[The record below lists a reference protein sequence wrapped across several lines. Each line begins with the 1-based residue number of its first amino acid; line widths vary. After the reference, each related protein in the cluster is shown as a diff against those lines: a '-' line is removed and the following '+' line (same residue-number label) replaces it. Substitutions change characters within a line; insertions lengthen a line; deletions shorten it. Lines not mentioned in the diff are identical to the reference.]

1 MDLAAQP
8 PAPARPDTPP
18 SSPAE
23 AGALAQGVQ
32 CGPWPLAFPFSWAR
46 SIVEDYELS
55 EVPHAPSWLLGA
67 ANVDGRVVPVI
78 ELALYL
84 DPAWRPE
91 PAATPMLL
99 VGGEGEDAAG
109 IVFRGLP
116 AIARAQPEAPAPALP
131 AALAEF
137 FTGTAGDGGD
147 RHWAMVD
154 APALLDALSA
164 ELALA

>member
-1 MDLAAQP
+1 MDLAAPPSAPAAPDTAP
-8 PAPARPDTPP
+8 PAD
-18 SSPAE
+18 
-23 AGALAQGVQ
+23 AGPLAQAVE
-32 CGPWPLAFPFSWAR
+32 CGPWPLAFPFTWAR
-46 SIVEDYELS
+46 SIIEDYELS
-55 EVPHAPSWLLGA
+55 EVPHAPVWLLGA

-84 DPAWRPE
+84 DPTWRPD
-91 PAATPMLL
+91 PAATAMLL

-116 AIARAQPEAPAPALP
+116 AIARAQPGTAPPAAPP
-131 AALAEF
+131 ALAEF
-137 FTGTAGDGGD
+137 VAGTAGDGSG
-147 RHWAMVD
+147 RHWVLVD